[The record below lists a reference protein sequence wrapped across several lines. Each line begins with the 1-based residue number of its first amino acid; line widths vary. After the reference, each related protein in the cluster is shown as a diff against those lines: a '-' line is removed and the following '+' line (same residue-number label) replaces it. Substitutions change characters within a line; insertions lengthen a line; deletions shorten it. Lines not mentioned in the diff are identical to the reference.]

1 MHMEDSAGG
10 TFLLRQKTSIQ
21 NGKTEKGFYSI
32 IDDKRYMMIN
42 ARSQVSNMMF
52 WLELLIN
59 FVSLR
64 NYEESRADLITD
76 FYLPLS
82 EAARGEEFVSLLTR
96 KKLVLALL
104 SLLLFSGLYMHW
116 TIFVFIFCSWLD
128 YGRRSSKKSK
138 QKRGP
143 WRRFVRPYARP
154 LTLSIKREW
163 KLLKTKWSQSSSKM
177 DLLKR

>member
-1 MHMEDSAGG
+1 
-10 TFLLRQKTSIQ
+10 
-21 NGKTEKGFYSI
+21 
-32 IDDKRYMMIN
+32 MMIN

-96 KKLVLALL
+96 KLVVAFFALY
-104 SLLLFSGLYMHW
+104 F
-116 TIFVFIFCSWLD
+116 F
-128 YGRRSSKKSK
+128 
-138 QKRGP
+138 
-143 WRRFVRPYARP
+143 
-154 LTLSIKREW
+154 
-163 KLLKTKWSQSSSKM
+163 
-177 DLLKR
+177 